1 MRKRQSTKSKQRKHV
16 FERVQSGERTAASAR
31 RLPFDPW
38 RRPHICVCV
47 IFFNYKPLKKP
58 EDNECLCVALFVSDC
73 RERLGWLIA
82 ITNRVK
88 AHTNIKKIYNR
99 KNKNAVPF
107 THSEEKCCSRVS
119 EVSFF
124 IHTQTHT
131 VYVYVYSHTHVN
143 THVYTYIHIYA
154 HTYINTY
161 THTYIHTHTH
171 T

>member
-73 RERLGWLIA
+73 RESQTESRPTPILKKYI
-82 ITNRVK
+82 IVR
-88 AHTNIKKIYNR
+88 IKMQCLLLTQK
-99 KNKNAVPF
+99 KNVAVECQKF
-107 THSEEKCCSRVS
+107 LSLYTHKHIQYMCMC
-119 EVSFF
+119 
-124 IHTQTHT
+124 IHIHMWI
-131 VYVYVYSHTHVN
+131 
-143 THVYTYIHIYA
+143 HVYTYIHIYA